1 MIDFDRDTALMQ
13 KLLAALD
20 ARAKTVMHNIAN
32 QNTVGFKRY
41 EVRFEDLLKERL
53 AEGGSAADVEP
64 VVVRDES
71 GEPGQ
76 NNVTLVEETAL
87 LDKTKLMHE
96 FATRRMGSY
105 FGTLNKA
112 VFGR

>member
-1 MIDFDRDTALMQ
+1 MSINSAMLAGASGMRANAST
-13 KLLAALD
+13 LAAISD
-20 ARAKTVMHNIAN
+20 NIAN
-32 QNTVGFKRY
+32 VNTVGFKRY

-53 AEGGSAADVEP
+53 AEGGSPAEVEP

-87 LDKTKLMHE
+87 LDKTKLMHD

-112 VFGR
+112 IFGR